1 MPDSDE
7 DVLERSLHYP
17 TAFEE
22 IVRRHSVLVHGY
34 LQRRSSVEAA
44 DDLLAETWL
53 QAFAARVSYDPGRG
67 PVRAWVFGV
76 ARHVLATAQRHQQRA
91 QRDASSAGM
100 ATDPAPDWDAV
111 DARLDAAAVAPAL
124 RAGLASLS
132 GPDRELVL
140 LVVWEQLSPTEAA
153 AVLGIPAGTA
163 RSRLHRARRQL
174 RHHIT
179 TSPPGAI
186 AAPVQS
192 HPSSRRSS

>member
-1 MPDSDE
+1 MSDSDE
-7 DVLERSLHYP
+7 DVMARSLRQP

-22 IVRRHSVLVHGY
+22 LVRRHSVPVHGY
-34 LQRRSSVEAA
+34 LQRRSSVQVA

-53 QAFAARVSYDPGRG
+53 QAFAARGSYDPGRG

-76 ARHVLATAQRHQQRA
+76 ARHVLSTAQRQHKQAQQE
-91 QRDASSAGM
+91 ASHSGTA
-100 ATDPAPDWDAV
+100 ADPALDWNAV
-111 DARLDAAAVAPAL
+111 DARLDAAAAAPAL
-124 RAGLASLS
+124 RSGLARLT

-153 AVLGIPAGTA
+153 AVLGIPPGTA

-174 RHHIT
+174 RHHVT
-179 TSPPGAI
+179 TSTSGLLNPAE
-186 AAPVQS
+186 S